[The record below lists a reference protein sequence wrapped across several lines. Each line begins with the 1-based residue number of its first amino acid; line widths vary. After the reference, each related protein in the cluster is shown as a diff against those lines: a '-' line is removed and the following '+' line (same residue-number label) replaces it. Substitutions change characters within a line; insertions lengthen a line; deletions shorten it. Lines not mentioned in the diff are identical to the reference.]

1 MELFTGEKRKQK
13 NKMKKK
19 TKIII
24 GILIAAVIAAAGI
37 TWYVM
42 NQKNQ
47 KTGNSSAEVV
57 AWDVDIEEEE
67 PSEEKGILIPGYT
80 SMVMKANTKEQTVS
94 IGNPADNDCIFVIVL
109 KLEDGT
115 KLFESQE
122 LKPGEGL
129 ENITLDQE
137 LEAGEYQAV
146 IEYKCYS
153 LAVTYVDG
161 RTVKEFEDAIRPETK
176 MIILESPTTLLFNV
190 VDLEGVAKLA
200 KEHGIKT
207 YIDNTYSTPIFQK
220 PLDMG
225 IDIVMHTMTKYI
237 GGHSDLVG
245 GVLVSKDE
253 EFMREIMVQRD
264 WFGGVLGPMEAWL
277 AIRGLRTLDVRM
289 QRHYETA
296 MEVAKFLEKQPKI
309 KRVFFTGLESHP
321 QYELARKQQKGECG
335 LMSLEIDG
343 TLEETETFVN
353 SLKLFEK
360 GCSWGGFESLAI
372 AYTYN
377 WTEEQCAFLNVSRN
391 IVRIHCG
398 LEGTENLI
406 ADLQQALD
414 KIS

>member
-1 MELFTGEKRKQK
+1 MTDNQDLLAMTHVGEDPHKY
-13 NKMKKK
+13 MKSV
-19 TKIII
+19 TPP
-24 GILIAAVIAAAGI
+24 VF
-37 TWYVM
+37 M
-42 NQKNQ
+42 NSLHVFDTVKDYF
-47 KTGNSSAEVV
+47 
-57 AWDVDIEEEE
+57 DVDIFNDEFYYGRASN
-67 PSEEKGILIPGYT
+67 PTVAILEKKIAALEHGSRAVVFSAGMAACAAAFLRVCTAGSNVICI
-80 SMVMKANTKEQTVS
+80 KESYGPVQHLLDEFLGPKYNVS
-94 IGNPADNDCIFVIVL
+94 
-109 KLEDGT
+109 
-115 KLFESQE
+115 
-122 LKPGEGL
+122 
-129 ENITLDQE
+129 
-137 LEAGEYQAV
+137 
-146 IEYKCYS
+146 
-153 LAVTYVDG
+153 VTYVDG

-207 YIDNTYSTPIFQK
+207 YIDNTYSTPLFQK

-253 EFMREIMVQRD
+253 QLMRDLMVQRD
-264 WFGGVLGPMEAWL
+264 WFGGVMGPMEAWL

-296 MEVAKFLEKQPKI
+296 MEVAKFLEKQPKV
-309 KRVFFTGLESHP
+309 KRVFFTGLPSHP

-377 WTEEQCAFLNVSRN
+377 WTDEQCAFLNVSRN

-406 ADLQQALD
+406 ADLKQALD

>member
-1 MELFTGEKRKQK
+1 MVQPIHHSTTEPKKCAKKGKKEMTDNQDLLAMTHVGEDPHKY
-13 NKMKKK
+13 MKSV
-19 TKIII
+19 TPP
-24 GILIAAVIAAAGI
+24 VF
-37 TWYVM
+37 M
-42 NQKNQ
+42 NSLHVFDTVKDYF
-47 KTGNSSAEVV
+47 
-57 AWDVDIEEEE
+57 DVDIFNDEFYYGRASN
-67 PSEEKGILIPGYT
+67 PTVAILEKKIAALEHGSRAVVFSAGMAACAAAILRVCTAGSNVICI
-80 SMVMKANTKEQTVS
+80 KESYGPVQHLLDEFLGPKYNVS
-94 IGNPADNDCIFVIVL
+94 
-109 KLEDGT
+109 
-115 KLFESQE
+115 
-122 LKPGEGL
+122 
-129 ENITLDQE
+129 
-137 LEAGEYQAV
+137 
-146 IEYKCYS
+146 
-153 LAVTYVDG
+153 VTYVDG
-161 RTVKEFEDAIRPETK
+161 GTVKEFEDAIRPETK

-207 YIDNTYSTPIFQK
+207 YIDNTYSTPLFQK

-253 EFMREIMVQRD
+253 QLMRDLMVQRD
-264 WFGGVLGPMEAWL
+264 WFGGVMGPMEAWL

-296 MEVAKFLEKQPKI
+296 MEVAKFLEKQPKV
-309 KRVFFTGLESHP
+309 KRVFFTGLPSHP

-377 WTEEQCAFLNVSRN
+377 WTDEQCAFLNVSRN

-406 ADLQQALD
+406 ADLKQALD

>member
-1 MELFTGEKRKQK
+1 MSKQLADNQDLLAMTHVGEDPEKY
-13 NKMKKK
+13 MKSV
-19 TKIII
+19 TPPIF
-24 GILIAAVIAAAGI
+24 
-37 TWYVM
+37 M
-42 NQKNQ
+42 NSLHVFDTVKDYF
-47 KTGNSSAEVV
+47 
-57 AWDVDIEEEE
+57 DVDIFEDEFYYGRASN
-67 PSEEKGILIPGYT
+67 PTVAILEKKIAALEHGSRAVVFSAGMAACVAAILKICTAG
-80 SMVMKANTKEQTVS
+80 SHVICIKESYGPVQH
-94 IGNPADNDCIFVIVL
+94 L
-109 KLEDGT
+109 
-115 KLFESQE
+115 
-122 LKPGEGL
+122 
-129 ENITLDQE
+129 LDE
-137 LEAGEYQAV
+137 FLSPKYDV
-146 IEYKCYS
+146 T
-153 LAVTYVDG
+153 VTYVDG

-296 MEVAKFLEKQPKI
+296 MEVAKFLEKQPKV